1 MELTINQWLR
11 VFSDLRNQKNDIL
24 PRQLARGLITAAL
37 GRARAGGNLPTVP
50 SDYPQ
55 AMILEHT
62 ERNFHG
68 VGGVPIV
75 YDVWTPDTD
84 VRGVVV
90 LAHGYG
96 EHARRY
102 DHVAQRFGDAGLA
115 TYALDHRGHGRAGG
129 KRVRV
134 RDMAEYVGDYRTL
147 VSIATTEHPGATRIV
162 LGHSMGGGI
171 AFAYGVQHPD
181 EYDLMVLSGPAI
193 AAHTR
198 VSKAKA
204 VIGKAVGSILP
215 DLPIESIDPDL
226 VSRDPQ
232 VVADYKA
239 DPLVYRGKIPAGIGK
254 ALLVVGETM
263 PARAP
268 GITAPLLVVHGEDDQ
283 LVSAEGSRHLVRCV
297 GSLDCELKV
306 YPELYHEVFNEPE
319 RDRVLDDVVG
329 WIQARL

>member
-1 MELTINQWLR
+1 MAT
-11 VFSDLRNQKNDIL
+11 
-24 PRQLARGLITAAL
+24 T
-37 GRARAGGNLPTVP
+37 RAEKSFKG
-50 SDYPQ
+50 
-55 AMILEHT
+55 M
-62 ERNFHG
+62 
-68 VGGVPIV
+68 GGVPIV
-75 YDVWTPDTD
+75 YDVWTPDIP
-84 VRGVVV
+84 VRGVVA

-102 DHVAQRFGDAGLA
+102 DHVAQRFGEAGLA

-134 RDMAEYVGDYRTL
+134 RDMKEFVSDYRTL
-147 VSIATTEHPGATRIV
+147 VKIATTENPGATRIV

-171 AFAYGVQHPD
+171 AFAYGVAHPD

-193 AAHTR
+193 AAHTG

-204 VIGKAVGSILP
+204 AIGKAIGSILP
-215 DLPIESIDPDL
+215 DLPIESIDAEL
-226 VSRDPQ
+226 VSRDPA

-263 PARAP
+263 PQRAP

-283 LVSAEGSRHLVRCV
+283 LVSAEGSRRLVQCV
-297 GSLDCELKV
+297 GSTDCELKV
-306 YPELYHEVFNEPE
+306 YPKLYHEVFNEPE
-319 RDRVLDDVVG
+319 RDQVLDDVVN
-329 WIQARL
+329 WIAARL